1 VVEKLVDHVMNLVA
15 IVIDLLIIDVD
26 MDALIEDLKM
36 H

>member
-15 IVIDLLIIDVD
+15 IVIDLVIIDVD

>member
-15 IVIDLLIIDVD
+15 IVTDLVIIDVD
-26 MDALIEDLKM
+26 IDALIEDLKM